1 MILFLHDDTLFLH
14 GGDYANTC
22 TFSGKFTGTDW
33 QLSQEGKNK
42 IRASEDP
49 VYMVTHYAG
58 SRCKQI
64 AEAIG
69 WHVDTVRHVQS
80 LYLRRGEIALK
91 ISGKGGRLRENMTVK
106 EETQFLAP
114 FFHMAESGGILVA
127 TDIKRAYEK
136 RVGHQVPRSTI
147 YRMLGRHGWR
157 KIAPRPHHPKDRIRP
172 SRKSLKK
179 LHRSPY

>member
-1 MILFLHDDTLFLH
+1 MILFLHDDTLFFMEVIMRIPAPFPENSRELI
-14 GGDYANTC
+14 GN
-22 TFSGKFTGTDW
+22 SLK
-33 QLSQEGKNK
+33 
-42 IRASEDP
+42 RAKTKSEFQR
-49 VYMVTHYAG
+49 VQCIWLRITLGLAAE
-58 SRCKQI
+58 QI

-80 LYLRRGEIALK
+80 HYLRRGEIALK

-114 FFHMAESGGILVA
+114 FFHTAESGGILVA

-136 RVGHQVPRSTI
+136 RVGHHVPRSTI

-157 KIAPRPHHPKDRIRP
+157 KIAPRPRHPEADPAIQEEF
-172 SRKSLKK
+172 KK
-179 LHRSPY
+179 TS